1 MAEGRRYRGLLIG
14 NAVFPC
20 DPNGLPAL
28 NGPRDDIAQLRQ
40 VLTDSQVGLFD
51 STDLETLPDHGIQD
65 VREEVDEL
73 FTKAKRGDVVL
84 LYYSGHGLLDER
96 GTLYLCAKN
105 TRSSALRST
114 ALSAI
119 EINNI
124 VDSSAASSTVIILD
138 CCYSGAFKGAAA
150 EAPLSGRGRYVL
162 SSSRSTQLT
171 RAADSP
177 GQPSPF
183 TGQLVRALRT
193 AQPGKAAEHL
203 TVVEVYQQV
212 HDWVTAG
219 AVIAPQ
225 LRFTGEGDVAFARRP
240 AQPLPAQPQK
250 DMVTAVEAPEQAE
263 DTTTTN
269 QQLADENKKRAAA
282 GGEGPALP
290 HRALEPPLRAARSQ
304 AQPAAL
310 RMSRRRVLA
319 ALSFA
324 GVAAGGGT
332 LSWVLWPK
340 GVQSRADSNKST
352 SADPSNSASAD
363 PSKPRFEVPSGKE
376 KIDAVM
382 QVPVP
387 DGPQSYVPRD
397 YWLFAG
403 TDYLRVSISS
413 TAQYPVDWV
422 LKGTTKLG
430 SWGDTIGTVEG
441 FREGIDAVLRV
452 PGKSNHYWV
461 FSKDQYICIKVSAEG
476 GYKDNL
482 VSGPNAISDW
492 GDAFYRFT
500 SIDSVIPVPGNTNQV
515 WVFSGNKY
523 VLTKLKGSGE
533 VGGTPQM
540 HGSISAGWKGSIGS
554 LEGFS
559 TGIDAA
565 IPLPGEPN
573 QYWVFSGMQYM
584 KIEIL
589 TDNNHTDSVLQYPR
603 TLRTER
609 T

>member
-14 NAVFPC
+14 NAVFPF

-28 NGPRDDIAQLRQ
+28 NGPRDDVAQLRQ
-40 VLTDSQVGLFD
+40 VLTDAQVGLFD
-51 STDLETLPDHGIQD
+51 STDLETLADHGIQD
-65 VREEVDEL
+65 VREAVDEL

-96 GTLYLCAKN
+96 GTLYLCANN

-138 CCYSGAFKGAAA
+138 CCYSGAFKSAAA

-162 SSSRSTQLT
+162 TSSRSTQLT
-171 RAADSP
+171 RAANSP

-193 AQPGKAAEHL
+193 AQPDKAAAHL
-203 TVVEVYQQV
+203 SIVEVYQQV
-212 HDWVTAG
+212 HDWVTVG
-219 AVIAPQ
+219 TVIAPQ

-240 AQPLPAQPQK
+240 AHPLPAQPQK
-250 DMVTAVEAPEQAE
+250 DMVTTVDTPEQAE
-263 DTTTTN
+263 DTTN
-269 QQLADENKKRAAA
+269 QQLADGNKERAA
-282 GGEGPALP
+282 P
-290 HRALEPPLRAARSQ
+290 SQ
-304 AQPAAL
+304 AQPAAS
-310 RMSRRRVLA
+310 RMSRRRALA

-332 LSWVLWPK
+332 LSWALWPK
-340 GVQSRADSNKST
+340 GAQSGADSNKST
-352 SADPSNSASAD
+352 SADPGKSTSAD
-363 PSKPRFEVPSGKE
+363 PGNPVFEVPSGKG

-387 DGPQSYVPRD
+387 DDPQSDAPRD

-403 TDYLRVSISS
+403 SDYLRVSISS
-413 TAQYPVDWV
+413 TAQYPVDRV
-422 LKGTTKLG
+422 LRGTTKLS
-430 SWGDTIGTVEG
+430 SWGATIGQANH
-441 FREGIDAVLRV
+441 FPEGIDAVLRV
-452 PGKSNHYWV
+452 PGESNQYWV
-461 FSKDQYICIKVSAEG
+461 FSKNQYICIEVSPEKP
-476 GYKDNL
+476 YNDEL
-482 VSGPNAISDW
+482 VSGPSPISDW
-492 GDAFYRFT
+492 SDAFRGFT
-500 SIDSVIPVPGNTNQV
+500 SIDAVIPVPGNTNQV
-515 WVFSGNKY
+515 WVFSGKNY
-523 VLTKLKGSGE
+523 VLTELKDSGE
-533 VGGTPQM
+533 AGGAARTY
-540 HGSISAGWKGSIGS
+540 GAISAGWKGSIGS

-565 IPLPGEPN
+565 IPLPDHPD
-573 QYWVFSGMQYM
+573 QYWVFSGMQYV

-589 TDNNHTDSVLQYPR
+589 TDKDHTDSVLQDPS
-603 TLRTER
+603 TLRTEP